1 MHLTCPALPCPA
13 FCSNHCW
20 LNLVARPIR
29 PPRAFDKTMNCNWLR
44 NRTAHV
50 CFFLSVVR
58 VCLHASASSCVCLS
72 VVCLCLSVY
81 ASSCV
86 RLCLPGCVCFFL
98 FVFVSVSVS
107 VFGNGP
113 PVHVQFDAMPYG
125 TMPYDVSEGEMRWQI
140 YTSLALGAKGVLYF
154 CYWTP
159 WGAPAKYF
167 VRGQAIMT
175 PRAVEPG
182 KAPFIGQQV
191 PSQKY
196 PIVQKL
202 NAKLKVL
209 GNFLLKKDSSAVL
222 QLHGAAQE
230 TRQIEHP
237 VLTAINGTHLAG
249 DLAVRNALC
258 FVFLTFQI
266 MENDNDLPR
275 QARDKHIR
283 HK

>member
-1 MHLTCPALPCPA
+1 M
-13 FCSNHCW
+13 
-20 LNLVARPIR
+20 
-29 PPRAFDKTMNCNWLR
+29 
-44 NRTAHV
+44 
-50 CFFLSVVR
+50 SV
-58 VCLHASASSCVCLS
+58 
-72 VVCLCLSVY
+72 
-81 ASSCV
+81 
-86 RLCLPGCVCFFL
+86 CVCFFL
-98 FVFVSVSVS
+98 FVSVSAYVWEWHP
-107 VFGNGP
+107 GT
-113 PVHVQFDAMPYG
+113 VQFDAMPYG

-159 WGAPAKYF
+159 WGAPSKYF

-258 FVFLTFQI
+258 FCFSHF
-266 MENDNDLPR
+266 PYY
-275 QARDKHIR
+275 
-283 HK
+283 